1 MRNNVPPYRITE
13 IITTIIVTVIIAASI
28 VHVHQQR
35 SRSETTVPASQP
47 TVPSGK
53 DVNVSKSP
61 LHRMGV
67 RRVDR
72 VVGPKWQGE
81 LPEMP
86 YHESFD
92 DLDGW
97 ESWKGRAPVIED
109 GMLRLVNAPEDGPI
123 VFQKEPSAAMPCR
136 ITVSGTTEGGVLII
150 CAARAHKECADD
162 LALPGNTA
170 TPRDGV
176 KVQLNQASE
185 RGPDNALI
193 TVLREEEIIFRNSFT
208 LAESKPTQ
216 TYSVTLE
223 IHPKQILGKVNGQP
237 YEADVG
243 IADGPLRVWF
253 GALTDDV
260 SVDELTIEDVK

>member
-1 MRNNVPPYRITE
+1 MRKNPPRYRFTE
-13 IITTIIVTVIIAASI
+13 AITTIIVTAIIAASI
-28 VHVHQQR
+28 IHVHQQSTR
-35 SRSETTVPASQP
+35 NETTAPASQP
-47 TVPSGK
+47 PVR
-53 DVNVSKSP
+53 DVEEEPLSLSP

-67 RRVDR
+67 RKVNR
-72 VVGPKWQGE
+72 VVGPKWEGE

-86 YHESFD
+86 YRETFD
-92 DLDGW
+92 DLEGW
-97 ESWKGRAPVIED
+97 ESWKGRAPAIEH
-109 GMLRLVNAPEDGPI
+109 GALRLVDAPEDGPI

-150 CAARAHKECADD
+150 CAARAHEKCADD

-176 KVQLNQASE
+176 KLQLNQASE

-193 TVLREEEIIFRNSFT
+193 TVLRKEEIVFRNSFT

-243 IADGPLRVWF
+243 IAGGPLRMWF
-253 GALTDDV
+253 GALDDNV
-260 SVDELTIEDVK
+260 WVDELTIEDVK